1 MMKDATEHLGVLAL
15 GYLWNHPL
23 QQLNDLLG
31 ARSPDNT
38 DPVLMSA
45 LRKLTVEERRAL
57 KRALTAIFAQD
68 MSDFCTALDE
78 TAQNHDGIEIKRG
91 GARFRSHLPPWND
104 RMSYF
109 DQEGDPKRK
118 TNS

>member
-1 MMKDATEHLGVLAL
+1 MKDSNEHLGVLAL

-31 ARSPDNT
+31 ARQPDNI
-38 DPVLMSA
+38 DPVLMAA

-68 MSDFCTALDE
+68 MTDFCTALDE

-91 GARFRSHLPPWND
+91 DTSFRSHLPPWKD

-109 DQEGDPKRK
+109 DREGNPKPEYIR
-118 TNS
+118 